1 MKCDRCDNEAEVTV
15 KAIVNGT
22 EHNFHLCSDC
32 INKLSK
38 EPLDDIDG
46 FKEVNI
52 NNFDLRSLMDKFI
65 PSLDEIIDSYYEYKY
80 NKNNYG
86 FDYFNIIKQ
95 EHCPKCGNS
104 ETNIKSGIFGC
115 KYCYEL
121 DNNNTDKLLKQINNF
136 KNYEGDFPN
145 KHKNFRKI
153 AIEIRDLQEELQ
165 KSVELEDF
173 EKAQNLKNKIDE
185 LNTKVRN

>member
-32 INKLSK
+32 VNKLSK

-80 NKNNYG
+80 SKNNYG
-86 FDYFNIIKQ
+86 FDYFNSLKQ

-104 ETNIKSGIFGC
+104 EANIKSGIFGC

-121 DNNNTDKLLKQINNF
+121 NSNNTDKLLRQINNF
-136 KNYEGDFPN
+136 NSYEGEYPN
-145 KHKNFRKI
+145 KYKNFRKI
-153 AIEIRDLQEELQ
+153 AIKIRDLQEQLQ
-165 KSVELEDF
+165 KSVESEDF
-173 EKAQNLKNKIDE
+173 EKAQDLKERIDE
-185 LNTKVRN
+185 LNMKVRN